1 MASILSAASC
11 GMFRQLLGMSQI
23 YEYVTRSE
31 LLQVPLQYIQV
42 NYVVRKAW
50 TALRPSVGT
59 MRQLRK
65 DGVGRHHDH

>member
-1 MASILSAASC
+1 
-11 GMFRQLLGMSQI
+11 MFRQLLGMSQI

-42 NYVVRKAW
+42 NYVARKAW

-59 MRQLRK
+59 MRLLVEK
-65 DGVGRHHDH
+65 CGSDFSAAEEGGGGEAP